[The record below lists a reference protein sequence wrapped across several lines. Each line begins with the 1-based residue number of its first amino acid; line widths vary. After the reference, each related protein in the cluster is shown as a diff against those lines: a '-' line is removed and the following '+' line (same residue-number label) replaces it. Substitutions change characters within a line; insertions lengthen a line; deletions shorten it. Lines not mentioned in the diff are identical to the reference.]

1 MRTTFYNGEHIT
13 FGWVVS
19 FVKKENVL
27 GQPAIKR
34 ENFFQNNVE
43 KTAAW
48 RAAKGFMNMVLA
60 KKWTFLLVG
69 IAFMLGRA
77 VILESLMPFAAAY
90 FAVIYFMRRDIYPWI
105 AVSLVAGSW
114 LAAEPAPL
122 WIAMEI
128 AVLFL
133 LLKALEAYEKSEL
146 STAPILVFTATLLV
160 QLFGVFIGETLSW
173 YNFMLVVVEAALAFV
188 LTLVFIHALPV
199 LTMTKKTATLKHEEI
214 ICVMILLASVMTGA
228 VGWVMYGMSAEHVM
242 SRYMLLLFAMAG
254 GAPLGASVGVVAGLI
269 LSLADFSAIVQ
280 MSMLAFA
287 GLLAGL
293 LRDGGKMA
301 AAFGMLLGTSILSIY
316 IGTQSDVMASTWESV
331 AAATLLLLTP
341 RGVIRTIARYVPGTN
356 EHAKSQHEYAKRVRE
371 VTAERVVQFSDVFR
385 QLSRSFGQLNQKATE
400 VKRDEEIAQ
409 FMNAVAE
416 RSCMSCHRRNACW
429 EDKYFHTY
437 NMMSEMMTAV
447 EEKRVPMVKDHPRSW
462 TSHCVKTGQVLTV
475 MQHQYELYQNNMHW
489 KKQILDSRQLVADQL
504 FGVSQVMEDLSKEI
518 KREGQTLHLQE
529 EQIREA
535 VEGLG
540 LSIQGVDIVNLE
552 EGNVEIEVYHSF
564 ERGFDECRKIIAP
577 LLSDI
582 LGEHIA
588 VKAERDPAKQGEPSL
603 AIFASAKQY
612 EVETGVAGAAKGG
625 DLLSGDSF
633 TLMELGGGKFAVA
646 ISDGMGNGERARQ
659 ESSAALSI
667 LQQLLQSGMDEKL
680 AVKSVNSVLLLRSA
694 EEIYATVDLAIVDLY
709 TAHTT
714 FMKIGSTPSFI
725 KRGKEVI
732 PITANNL
739 PIGIIQD
746 IDVDFVSMQ
755 LQPGDTLIMMS
766 DGIYDAPGY
775 AVNKEMWMKR
785 IIGEMS
791 SEDPQEMADSLLET
805 VVRYHDGEIVD
816 DMTVLVARID
826 KHLPE
831 WASFRWPGVNRMERP
846 RTVS

>member
-1 MRTTFYNGEHIT
+1 MGNTLHSDK
-13 FGWVVS
+13 VVS
-19 FVKKENVL
+19 FMKKENAL
-27 GQPAIKR
+27 GRSGMRQGSFVHNLK
-34 ENFFQNNVE
+34 E
-43 KTAAW
+43 KAAEW
-48 RAAKGFMNMVLA
+48 KAAKGFINMLMA
-60 KKWTFLLVG
+60 KKWTFLLVAV
-69 IAFMLGRA
+69 AFLLGRA
-77 VILESLMPFAAAY
+77 VILESLMPFAVAY
-90 FAVIYFMRRDIYPWI
+90 FAVIYFMRRDVYPWI
-105 AVSLVAGSW
+105 AASLVAGSW

-128 AVLFL
+128 AVMFL
-133 LLKALEAYEKSEL
+133 LLKALETYEKAEL
-146 STAPILVFTATLLV
+146 STAPILVFISTLLV
-160 QLFGVFIGETLSW
+160 QLFSVFIGDSLSW
-173 YNFMLVVVEAALAFV
+173 YSFMLVVVEASLAFV
-188 LTLVFIHALPV
+188 LTLVFIHAIPV
-199 LTMTKKTATLKHEEI
+199 LTMTKKSATLKHEEI

-228 VGWVMYGMSAEHVM
+228 VGWILYGMSAEHVM
-242 SRYMLLLFAMAG
+242 SRYLLLLFAMAG

-301 AAFGMLLGTSILSIY
+301 AAFGLLLGTSILTIY
-316 IGTQSDVMASTWESV
+316 IGTQSDVMNSTWESV

-371 VTAERVVQFSDVFR
+371 VTAERVIKFSDVFR
-385 QLSRSFGQLNQKATE
+385 QLSRTFGQLNQKATE
-400 VKRDEEIAQ
+400 VKRDDEIAS

-416 RSCMSCHRRNACW
+416 RSCFSCHRRNACW

-437 NMMSEMMTAV
+437 NMMTDMMAAV
-447 EEKRVPMVKDHPRSW
+447 EEKRVPAAKDHPRSW
-462 TSHCVKTGQVLTV
+462 TSHCGKTSQVLGV

-489 KKQILDSRQLVADQL
+489 KKQILESRQLVADQL
-504 FGVSQVMEDLSKEI
+504 YGVSQVMEDLSKEI
-518 KREGQTLHLQE
+518 RREGQTLHLQE

-588 VKAERDPAKQGEPSL
+588 VKSEREPAKQGEPSL
-603 AIFASAKQY
+603 AIFASAKQF

-694 EEIYATVDLAIVDLY
+694 EEMYATVDLAIVDLY

-791 SEDPQEMADSLLET
+791 TENPQEMADALLET
-805 VVRYHDGEIVD
+805 VVRYHEGDIVD

-831 WASFRWPGVNRMERP
+831 WATFRWPGVSRMERP